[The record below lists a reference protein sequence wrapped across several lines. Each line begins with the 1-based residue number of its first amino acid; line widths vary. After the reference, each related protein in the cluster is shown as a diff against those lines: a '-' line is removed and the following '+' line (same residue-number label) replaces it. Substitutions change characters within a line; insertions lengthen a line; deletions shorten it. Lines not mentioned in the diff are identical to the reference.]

1 MGMYILEGLG
11 MGLVLA
17 VSLGPIFFAL
27 TQTSIEEGVLPG
39 LTVGLGIWISDL
51 LIVTLYYLF
60 IYEIKDSIESENFKF
75 WMGISGAIVMT
86 AFGLF
91 LMVKKPVLDYSNKK
105 HNYKNYIGFW
115 LKGFLIN
122 TINPFTIVFWLSIIS
137 TYIIG
142 RKLAATNTIVM
153 LTTILIVI
161 VLSDTGKVF
170 LANSIKKM
178 LTPKHVATI
187 SNLSGVILILFGIVM
202 AYRVI

>member
-1 MGMYILEGLG
+1 

-17 VSLGPIFFAL
+17 CSLGPIFFAL

-39 LTVGLGIWISDL
+39 MTVGLGIWISDL
-51 LIVTLYYLF
+51 IIVSLYYFF
-60 IYEIKDSIESENFKF
+60 IYEVKDSIESEHFKF

-86 AFGLF
+86 AFGLY
-91 LMVKKPVLDYSNKK
+91 LMAKKPQLDYSNKK

-142 RKLAATNTIVM
+142 RQLESSNTIIM
-153 LTTILIVI
+153 LSSILVVI

-170 LANSIKKM
+170 LANSIKQM
-178 LTPKHVATI
+178 LTPKHVAWI
-187 SNLSGVILILFGIVM
+187 SNLSGLILILFGIVM

>member
-1 MGMYILEGLG
+1 MYILEGLG